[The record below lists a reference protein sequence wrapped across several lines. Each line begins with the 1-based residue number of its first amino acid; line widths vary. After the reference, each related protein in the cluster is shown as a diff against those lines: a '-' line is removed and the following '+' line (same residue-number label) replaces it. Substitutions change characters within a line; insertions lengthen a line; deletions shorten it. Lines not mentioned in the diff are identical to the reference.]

1 MAIVIKSNEGS
12 PAEVMVRPSKI
23 EKWAESK
30 LEAEDSCRHYAPFVG
45 RAMFMASLEHPNLQ
59 LSSIG
64 GRAVKLARCIGKQAS
79 RRSRNAVI
87 QQPVLKALW
96 NDLMSCREG
105 HFACLPRVTAAG
117 TYQRIMA
124 TDASTPGV
132 TILGSQGWLIGSKG
146 GEWGEKRMIC

>member
-30 LEAEDSCRHYAPFVG
+30 LEAEDSCRHYAP
-45 RAMFMASLEHPNLQ
+45 NLQ

-87 QQPVLKALW
+87 QQPGLKALW

>member
-79 RRSRNAVI
+79 RRSR
-87 QQPVLKALW
+87 
-96 NDLMSCREG
+96 
-105 HFACLPRVTAAG
+105 
-117 TYQRIMA
+117 
-124 TDASTPGV
+124 TPLFSNRG
-132 TILGSQGWLIGSKG
+132 
-146 GEWGEKRMIC
+146 